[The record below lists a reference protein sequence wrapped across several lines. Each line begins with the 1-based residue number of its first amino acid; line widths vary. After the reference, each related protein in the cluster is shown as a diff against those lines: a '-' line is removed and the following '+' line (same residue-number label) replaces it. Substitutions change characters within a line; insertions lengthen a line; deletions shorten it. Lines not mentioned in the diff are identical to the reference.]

1 MLDKIWHKGLLYEL
15 EQNSISYKLLDTF
28 TGFVDF
34 RKQRFYLDGQ
44 LSSWTSIKAGV
55 TQGSILGPLSF
66 LSYSDD
72 HLPDDLI
79 TNLKLFVNYSSL
91 FSEVNEMNLST
102 NNLSKDLGKITDYVI
117 QRKKLLTLNARKKVN
132 FFQKMSES
140 KSWINIQEHLNYI
153 MSESNFTA
161 SFLS

>member
-15 EQNSISYKLLDTF
+15 KQNSISYKLLDTF

-66 LSYSDD
+66 LSYSND

-102 NNLSKDLGKITDYVI
+102 NNLYVI

>member
-1 MLDKIWHKGLLYEL
+1 M
-15 EQNSISYKLLDTF
+15 DTF

-102 NNLSKDLGKITDYVI
+102 NNLYVI

-140 KSWINIQEHLNYI
+140 KS
-153 MSESNFTA
+153 
-161 SFLS
+161 

>member
-15 EQNSISYKLLDTF
+15 KQSSISYKLLDTF
-28 TGFVDF
+28 TGFLDF

-91 FSEVNEMNLST
+91 FSEVNEMKWT
-102 NNLSKDLGKITDYVI
+102 YPQII
-117 QRKKLLTLNARKKVN
+117 C
-132 FFQKMSES
+132 M
-140 KSWINIQEHLNYI
+140 
-153 MSESNFTA
+153 
-161 SFLS
+161 

>member
-15 EQNSISYKLLDTF
+15 KQNSISYKLLDTF

-55 TQGSILGPLSF
+55 TQGSLLGPLSF

-102 NNLSKDLGKITDYVI
+102 NNLYVI

>member
-15 EQNSISYKLLDTF
+15 KQNSISYKLLDTF

-34 RKQRFYLDGQ
+34 RKQRFSLDGQ

-102 NNLSKDLGKITDYVI
+102 NNLYVI

>member
-15 EQNSISYKLLDTF
+15 KQNSISYKLLDTF

-102 NNLSKDLGKITDYVI
+102 NNLYVI

-153 MSESNFTA
+153 MNESNFTA

>member
-15 EQNSISYKLLDTF
+15 KQNSISYKLLDTF

-79 TNLKLFVNYSSL
+79 TDLKLFVNYSSL

-102 NNLSKDLGKITDYVI
+102 NNLYVI

-153 MSESNFTA
+153 MNESNFTA

>member
-15 EQNSISYKLLDTF
+15 KQNSISCKLLDTF
-28 TGFVDF
+28 TGFLDF

-55 TQGSILGPLSF
+55 TQGSILGTLSF

-91 FSEVNEMNLST
+91 FFEVNEMDLST
-102 NNLSKDLGKITDYVI
+102 NNLYVI

-140 KSWINIQEHLNYI
+140 KS
-153 MSESNFTA
+153 
-161 SFLS
+161 

>member
-15 EQNSISYKLLDTF
+15 KQNSISYKLLDTF
-28 TGFVDF
+28 TGFLDF

-102 NNLSKDLGKITDYVI
+102 NNLYVI

-153 MSESNFTA
+153 MNESNFTA

>member
-15 EQNSISYKLLDTF
+15 KQNSISYKLLDTF
-28 TGFVDF
+28 TGFLDF

-102 NNLSKDLGKITDYVI
+102 NNLYVI

>member
-15 EQNSISYKLLDTF
+15 KQNSISYKLSDTF
-28 TGFVDF
+28 TGFLDF
-34 RKQRFYLDGQ
+34 RKQRFYLDEQ

-55 TQGSILGPLSF
+55 TQGSILGQLLF

-79 TNLKLFVNYSSL
+79 TNLKLFVNYASL

-102 NNLSKDLGKITDYVI
+102 NNLYVI

-140 KSWINIQEHLNYI
+140 KS
-153 MSESNFTA
+153 
-161 SFLS
+161 

>member
-15 EQNSISYKLLDTF
+15 KQNSISYKLLDTF

-102 NNLSKDLGKITDYVI
+102 NNLYVI

-140 KSWINIQEHLNYI
+140 KSWINTQEHLNYI
-153 MSESNFTA
+153 MNESNFTA

>member
-15 EQNSISYKLLDTF
+15 KQNSISYKLLDTF

-55 TQGSILGPLSF
+55 TEGSILGPLSF

-102 NNLSKDLGKITDYVI
+102 NNLYVI
-117 QRKKLLTLNARKKVN
+117 QRKKLLTLNARRKVN
-132 FFQKMSES
+132 FFQKMPES

>member
-15 EQNSISYKLLDTF
+15 KQNSISYKLLDTF

-102 NNLSKDLGKITDYVI
+102 NNLYVI

>member
-15 EQNSISYKLLDTF
+15 KQNSISYKLLDTF

-91 FSEVNEMNLST
+91 FFEVNEMDLST
-102 NNLSKDLGKITDYVI
+102 NNLYVI

-153 MSESNFTA
+153 MNESNFTA

>member
-15 EQNSISYKLLDTF
+15 KQNSISYKLLDTF

-91 FSEVNEMNLST
+91 FPEVNEMNLST
-102 NNLSKDLGKITDYVI
+102 NNLYVI

-153 MSESNFTA
+153 MNESNFTA

>member
-15 EQNSISYKLLDTF
+15 KQSSISYKLLDTF
-28 TGFVDF
+28 TGFLDF

-91 FSEVNEMNLST
+91 FFEVNEMDLST
-102 NNLSKDLGKITDYVI
+102 NNLYVI

>member
-15 EQNSISYKLLDTF
+15 KQNSISYKLLDTF

-91 FSEVNEMNLST
+91 FFEVNEMDLST
-102 NNLSKDLGKITDYVI
+102 NNLYVI

-153 MSESNFTA
+153 MSESNFTT

>member
-15 EQNSISYKLLDTF
+15 KQNSISYKLLDTF
-28 TGFVDF
+28 TDF

-102 NNLSKDLGKITDYVI
+102 NNLYVI

>member
-15 EQNSISYKLLDTF
+15 KQNSISYKLSDTF
-28 TGFVDF
+28 TGFLDF
-34 RKQRFYLDGQ
+34 RKQRFYLDEQ

-102 NNLSKDLGKITDYVI
+102 NNLYVI